1 MNLLDV
7 HDSKLP
13 LHVKKFGRPVILT
26 EPDGET
32 THTGLFAIWND
43 VEHALK
49 IDGLAGDPM
58 APKSSLYFDRNSLVV
73 KGITPTAKWTAT
85 GSPNKYDP
93 DKDYLLEI
101 PKLDKQLPGVLF
113 FLSKIPGTDT
123 GWKKVADL

>member
-13 LHVKKFGRPVILT
+13 LHVKKFGRPVLFT
-26 EPDGET
+26 EPDGIT
-32 THTGLFAIWND
+32 THEMVAIWND

-58 APKSSLYFDRNSLVV
+58 GPKSSLYIDRNSLNAE
-73 KGITPTAKWTAT
+73 GIIPTKDWKAT

-93 DKDYLLEI
+93 DQDYKIEI
-101 PKLDKQLPGVLF
+101 PKLDRQLPGALY
-113 FLSKIPGTDT
+113 FLSTIPTVDT
-123 GWKKVADL
+123 GWGQVNEL